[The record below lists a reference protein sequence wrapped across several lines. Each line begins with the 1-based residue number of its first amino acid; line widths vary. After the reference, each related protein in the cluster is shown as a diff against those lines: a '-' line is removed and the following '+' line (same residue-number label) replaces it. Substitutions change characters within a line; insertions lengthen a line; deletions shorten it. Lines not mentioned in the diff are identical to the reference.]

1 MDFLFA
7 LWVLGK
13 RKIIIILLF
22 SFEWFL
28 MKRVMKNRNVVN
40 NPLILT
46 SNKWNIHFESI
57 GLTIK
62 LFMNFLCWN
71 ASHQNQ
77 IESIIH

>member
-1 MDFLFA
+1 MGI
-7 LWVLGK
+7 WVREK
-13 RKIIIILLF
+13 KNILLF

-62 LFMNFLCWN
+62 LFMNFLCQN